1 MGKLKEKLLNNLTDE
16 EMDDIFGISSFE
28 YVEYM
33 EKYKNK
39 WQQLSLFDDNG
50 DEIPND
56 VLEQMATER
65 EQLEK
70 QFIESIGE
78 FNHEDYIKNVHTTYE
93 TGAEFK
99 GGIRIDSDW
108 GDEQSE
114 IDEINDSIKLKYS
127 DSDVISAIKSVKD
140 EQWFI
145 NRVMKELNGIWNTKN
160 GVE

>member
-1 MGKLKEKLLNNLTDE
+1 MGKLKETLLNNLTPE
-16 EMDDIFGISSFE
+16 EMDERFEISAFE

-56 VLEQMATER
+56 VLEQMANER
-65 EQLEK
+65 K
-70 QFIESIGE
+70 QIE
-78 FNHEDYIKNVHTTYE
+78 
-93 TGAEFK
+93 AEFY
-99 GGIRIDSDW
+99 
-108 GDEQSE
+108 EQSE

-140 EQWFI
+140 ETWFI